1 MVGELMSAIHKED
14 VLIKKHSFDLFDG
27 AWVIPKDER
36 RQGVILYLHGGG
48 FTCGDLEY
56 AVGFGSTLAYQC
68 GTRVFCAAYR
78 LAPETPFPGAL
89 DDAVTAYRYLLEKGY
104 SHISLCGESA
114 GGGLCYSL
122 CLRIRQANLPMPR
135 AILAISPWVDLTMA
149 GESIESNQESDVS
162 LTLKQLEY
170 YASCYTD
177 VPADPLVSPIFG
189 DLQNIPPSLI
199 FAAQEELLCSDS
211 QMLYQRLKSFGN
223 FSRLVIKSDRWHAY
237 PLYGLKEDS
246 VCFSEMNHF
255 LDKYMAQEQKLR
267 WMRLD
272 NAAKIY
278 PAARNDNWSNIFRL
292 SASLYE
298 TVDIPVME
306 RALDITI
313 RRFPSIA
320 VRLRRGVFWYYLQQI
335 SQAPPIYPEC
345 SYPLTKMHREDVRR
359 CALRVIVFENRIAV
373 EMFHSLTDGNG
384 ALVFLKSLVAE
395 YLHQRYQIA
404 IPVEKGV
411 LGRLDEPQPE
421 EMEDSFLK
429 LSGKVTASRKESTA
443 WHLSGT
449 PEPEGF
455 LHLTCMTLSVAEVVD
470 LAHQYG
476 VSVTVFLASAML
488 KALQNLQR
496 EIEPNSKKPLKVQIP
511 VNLRSIFPS
520 QTLRNFA
527 FYTNPEIDPRLGS
540 YSFSEICSVV
550 KHRLGLDITPK
561 QLGMRI
567 AANVNSEKM
576 LLVRLMPLPIKNL
589 VMKAIFNAV
598 GEKKACLSLSN
609 LGKIQLPDVMEQYVQ
624 RMDFILGVQAAAP
637 NNCGVLAYKDTL
649 YINFIRDVQESG
661 LEYHFFRVLHELG
674 LEVTVESNSKE

>member
-122 CLRIRQANLPMPR
+122 CLRIRQASLPMPR

-177 VPADPLVSPIFG
+177 VPTDPLVSPIFG

-298 TVDIPVME
+298 TVDIPVLE